1 MHKAVNG
8 SATVLPAKTVIRMAT
23 INGAKALKLDQEV
36 GSLETGKKADLIMLD
51 IRQPHLVPC
60 HDPLALLVYSVQA
73 SDVTTVMVDGNILME
88 ERQLQTL
95 ELSSILEQ
103 AAHQS
108 IDLIERS
115 QS

>member
-1 MHKAVNG
+1 
-8 SATVLPAKTVIRMAT
+8 MAT
-23 INGAKALKLDQEV
+23 INGAKALKLDEEV

-51 IRQPHLVPC
+51 ICQPHLVPY
-60 HDPLALLVYSVQA
+60 HDPLALLVYSAQA

-88 ERQLQTL
+88 DRQLQTL

-115 QS
+115 SPDAY

>member
-1 MHKAVNG
+1 MRVI
-8 SATVLPAKTVIRMAT
+8 SAPADK
-23 INGAKALKLDQEV
+23 
-36 GSLETGKKADLIMLD
+36 
-51 IRQPHLVPC
+51 
-60 HDPLALLVYSVQA
+60 
-73 SDVTTVMVDGNILME
+73 VMVDGNILME

>member
-1 MHKAVNG
+1 
-8 SATVLPAKTVIRMAT
+8 
-23 INGAKALKLDQEV
+23 
-36 GSLETGKKADLIMLD
+36 
-51 IRQPHLVPC
+51 
-60 HDPLALLVYSVQA
+60 

-115 QS
+115 PFLMPTRKKRYLSNLFQAFHPSGFESQSILPDHLP

>member
-1 MHKAVNG
+1 MCVVG
-8 SATVLPAKTVIRMAT
+8 TPADK
-23 INGAKALKLDQEV
+23 
-36 GSLETGKKADLIMLD
+36 
-51 IRQPHLVPC
+51 
-60 HDPLALLVYSVQA
+60 
-73 SDVTTVMVDGNILME
+73 VMVDGNILME
-88 ERQLQTL
+88 DRQLQTQ